1 MYKLTLYVPDSHVE
15 VVKKAIFAAGAGR
28 YASKEARASYD
39 SCSWQVMGQGQF
51 QPLEGAMPFIG
62 DVGKLETVAEWRV
75 ETVVEDA
82 YIQAV
87 IQALRAAHPYEMPAF
102 DAVKIEFW

>member
-28 YASKEARASYD
+28 YANASKASYD

-51 QPLEGAMPFIG
+51 QPLEGATPFIG

-75 ETVVEDA
+75 ETVVEDEF
-82 YIQAV
+82 IQAV

-102 DAVKIEFW
+102 DAMKVEFW

>member
-1 MYKLTLYVPDSHVE
+1 MYKLTFYVPDSHVE
-15 VVKKAIFAAGAGR
+15 IVKKAIFAAGAGR
-28 YASKEARASYD
+28 YETYG

-51 QPLEGAMPFIG
+51 QPLEGATPFIG

-75 ETVVEDA
+75 ETVVEDEF
-82 YIQAV
+82 IQAV

-102 DAVKIEFW
+102 DAVRVDFW

>member
-1 MYKLTLYVPDSHVE
+1 MYKLTLFVPDSHVE

-28 YASKEARASYD
+28 YTNASKASYD

-51 QPLEGAMPFIG
+51 QPLKGAMPFIG
-62 DVGKLETVAEWRV
+62 DVGKLESVAEWRV
-75 ETVVEDA
+75 ETVVEDEF
-82 YIQAV
+82 IQAV

-102 DAVKIEFW
+102 DAVRVEFW

>member
-28 YASKEARASYD
+28 YETYD

-51 QPLEGAMPFIG
+51 QPLEGATPFIG

-75 ETVVEDA
+75 ETVVEDEF
-82 YIQAV
+82 IQGV
-87 IQALRAAHPYEMPAF
+87 IQALRAAHPYEVPAF
-102 DAVKIEFW
+102 DAVKVEVW

>member
-15 VVKKAIFAAGAGR
+15 IVKKAIFAAGAGR
-28 YASKEARASYD
+28 CGTYD

-51 QPLEGAMPFIG
+51 QPLEGATPFIG
-62 DVGKLETVAEWRV
+62 DVGQLETVAEWRV
-75 ETVVEDA
+75 ETVVEDEF
-82 YIQAV
+82 IQAV

-102 DAVKIEFW
+102 DAVRVEFW